1 MSDLSMVRD
10 FFIIKEEFENGDFSL
25 QTVSDLIVTIRTY
38 RNKLTS
44 EQAVLLLDIPLNVLE
59 NDVELKDN
67 GLWQKSN
74 RDYFS
79 GNMNGH
85 DSDYIKELKERITLA
100 SFGLEDI
107 YDLTKY
113 VQGNFK
119 ELSMSVDFLLR
130 NAEVTIRDDVKLNT
144 YSTFNKSG
152 KAFAHYIERAF
163 L

>member
-10 FFIIKEEFENGDFSL
+10 FFIIKEAFENGDFSL
-25 QTVSDLIVTIRTY
+25 QTVSELIITIRRY
-38 RNKLTS
+38 RDELTS
-44 EQAVLLLDIPLNVLE
+44 EQAVLLLEIPLNVLE
-59 NDVELKDN
+59 NDVELKED

-79 GNMNGH
+79 GNMNVH

-107 YDLTKY
+107 SDLTKY
-113 VQGNFK
+113 IQGNFK
-119 ELSMSVDFLLR
+119 ELSMSVEFLLR
-130 NAEVTIRDDVKLNT
+130 NVEVTIRDDVKLNAH
-144 YSTFNKSG
+144 STFNKSG
-152 KAFAHYIERAF
+152 KAFAHYIERSF

>member
-10 FFIIKEEFENGDFSL
+10 FFIIKEAFENGDFSL
-25 QTVSDLIVTIRTY
+25 QTISDLIVTIRTY

-79 GNMNGH
+79 GNMNVH

-100 SFGLEDI
+100 SFGLKDI

-119 ELSMSVDFLLR
+119 VLSGVDFLLR
-130 NAEVTIRDDVKLNT
+130 NAEVTIRDDVKLKT
-144 YSTFNKSG
+144 YSTFNNSG
-152 KAFAHYIERAF
+152 KAFAFYIERAF